1 VAVREVTDQQI
12 RDALNVEDNRNI
24 MRKVTSKYAAMI
36 GVDDLYTCSLHALW
50 RTLQCHD
57 PSYNQKFTTSL
68 FRFCEW
74 ECQREL
80 RKKRTKV
87 LSMTVPLE
95 QASQSEIG
103 QEILP
108 SVDDEWV
115 REAID
120 QLDEED
126 RKIVQFYFIENHSLR
141 EVSAKFGLSKQA
153 ARKRKTEAMQKLKE
167 RLEGHSG

>member
-1 VAVREVTDQQI
+1 MRNVTSEQI
-12 RDALNVEDNRNI
+12 EEALKVEDNRNI
-24 MRKVTSKYAAMI
+24 MRKVTSRYTAFLHP
-36 GVDDLYTCSLHALW
+36 DDLYTCSLNALW

-74 ECQREL
+74 ECKREL
-80 RKKRTKV
+80 RRNSTKV

-95 QASQSEIG
+95 QAGQSDVGEEG
-103 QEILP
+103 FP
-108 SVDDEWV
+108 TVDDEWI

-126 RKIVQFYFIENHSLR
+126 REIVQYYFLESHSLR
-141 EVSAKFGLSKQA
+141 EVSARFGWSKQM
-153 ARKRKTEAMQKLKE
+153 ARKRKNEAMKKLKE
-167 RLEGHSG
+167 RLMSHHG